1 MSTNKGT
8 TKLANTVISGMKS
21 PTKEESALAQ
31 QYQRKTDKQ
40 HILDNPD
47 TYIGSIENIDAEMW
61 VFDEEKQKIVLKTIE
76 YVPGLY
82 KLFDEGIV
90 NCRDH
95 VIRMMQSPRLD
106 KKFVSY
112 IDITIDPITGN
123 IVMENDGNGIDV
135 AKHPEYDV
143 WIPEMIFGQLRTSTN
158 YNKDEKRIVGGKNGF
173 GFKLVLIWSTYGK
186 IETIDHIRGLKYV
199 QEFHSNLD
207 TISPPI
213 ITKCASSKPYT
224 RVTFK
229 PDYRRLGY
237 PTDGLSPDMMA
248 LLKKRV
254 YDIGA
259 VTDHSV
265 KKIKVNYNDAVCPVK
280 NFQQYIDLYV
290 GAKDVTKRVYEST
303 DERWEYAVAL
313 SPTHEFVQIS
323 FVNGIATFK
332 GGKHVEYITGQI
344 TRKLCDYIEKKK
356 KVKVNPNSIK
366 EQLIL
371 FLRCDIENPSFDSQ
385 TKDYMNTPVGKFG
398 SSCVVSDAFIEKVA
412 KMGVMDLACSLT
424 EAKENRLAKK
434 TDGVKTK
441 SCRGIANFVDANLS
455 GTAESGKCTLI
466 LCEGLSALSGIVSGL
481 SSDDRNTI
489 GIYPLKGKLLNV
501 RGEAIKKISENK
513 EITDIKK
520 ILGLETGKE
529 YKDMADVNA
538 HLRYGKIM
546 FMTDSDVDGSHI
558 KGLCVNLFHSE
569 WSSLIRIPGFLSFMN
584 TPILRAKK
592 GQQTLLFYHNG
603 EYETWKNTLG
613 DRGTHGWTIKYFKGL
628 GTSTAIEFK
637 EYFANKKMVDFIYD
651 QSSSD
656 DVIDKIFNKKRPDE
670 RKQWLEQYNK
680 DAYLDTS
687 RTSVKYDEFVD
698 NELIHFSI
706 YDCARSIP
714 NMVDGL
720 KTSLRKILYCAFK
733 RKLTTEIKVAQ
744 FSGYVSEHSCYHH
757 GEASLNKSL
766 VGMAQNYMGSNNM
779 NLLEPHG
786 QFGCLAPDTKILMWD
801 GSIKEAKDVLVND
814 KLIGDDG
821 EPRTVL
827 RTTNGVDDM
836 YEIYDAKGNNVIV
849 NSHHILTLYFPK
861 NMVIYWKK
869 SCSSWMM
876 SYYNNKKIVEKK
888 IKTRD
893 AKTTTNNH
901 FNKSSLSKE
910 DAYNIMLKFKQK
922 LTETYSGD
930 KVIDIKITDYM
941 NLSDSVKRQ
950 IFTVNNT
957 CSINWEKKDVP
968 INPYILGAWLGD
980 GDHSGCGMTTIDDEL
995 VKEYAIWAD
1004 TINCEI
1010 THQNNSGRD
1019 DCYHYGIRRKG
1030 SGIAI
1035 SIGDAI
1041 NSSLSCVACINSKRE
1056 HPSCNWTFQKSMAKT
1071 MYSTTAHGQLR
1082 TDLNPFKEILKKNNL
1097 YKNKH
1102 IPDVYLFNDEYT
1114 RLELLAGFIDTDGCV
1129 KKNNGVISSI
1139 EITQS
1144 NRLHG
1149 ELIDKIDFI
1158 CKTLG
1163 FGTSISIIAKNNT
1176 TSKGLDGSLKIIR
1189 IFGDLER
1196 IPTRLARKQAR
1207 KTDRV
1212 RHTMQYQRFIIKP
1225 LGKGDFY
1232 GWSID
1237 GNERFLLGNFMV
1249 THNSRLHGG
1258 DDSASERYIF
1268 TQLNPLTRAMFPDM
1282 DDAILTYLNDD
1293 GTMVEPEYY
1302 VPIIPFVLINGIS
1315 GIGTGFSCNIPSY
1328 NPQEIV
1334 AYLRNKLTSQTLDE
1348 TTFIPYYEGFR
1359 GKVTAIDTHK
1369 YLIRGCYEKI
1379 GEDKIRITELPVGTW
1394 TMPYITFL
1402 EGLMDGGVDK
1412 AGKKIA
1418 PSIKDFTS
1426 VCTEVIVD
1434 ITVTF
1439 AKGRLAELEGTS
1451 NSTGDDASI
1460 SDTLINGLEK
1470 LLKLTTTV
1478 SSTNMHLFNRDCKLK
1493 KYTNVPEIIDEFYG
1507 IRIDTY
1513 AKRKEA
1519 QIAEMRRLL
1528 VKLSNRAKY
1537 ILANLDGSIDLRRK
1551 SATQVMEMLEAMSF
1565 DKIDGDFKYLVK
1577 MPMDSVTNENVAN
1590 ILKEKET
1597 TESEL
1602 AMLISTTLEQMWLHE
1617 LDVFEKE
1624 YDVYKKSREALLKSS
1639 IVKTVTAKKVVAK
1652 RA

>member
-1 MSTNKGT
+1 MSSKKGT
-8 TKLANTVISGMKS
+8 VKLANTVVA
-21 PTKEESALAQ
+21 TTAQDNALAQ

-47 TYIGSIENIDAEMW
+47 TYIGSIENVDAEMW
-61 VFDEEKQKIVLKTIE
+61 VFDDASQKIVLKTIE

-95 VIRMMQSPRLD
+95 VVRMMQSPLLD

-112 IDITIDPITGN
+112 IDVSIDSVTGT

-186 IETIDHIRGLKYV
+186 IETIDHVRGLKYV

-207 TISPPI
+207 TISPPV
-213 ITKCASSKPYT
+213 ITKCTSTKPYT

-237 PTDGLSPDMMA
+237 PSDGLSPDMMA

-259 VTDHSV
+259 VTDHSI
-265 KKIKVNYNDAVCPVK
+265 KKIKVNYNGAVCPVK

-290 GAKDVTKRVYEST
+290 GGKDTTKRVYEST

-356 KVKVNPNSIK
+356 KIKVNPNSIK

-371 FLRCDIENPSFDSQ
+371 FLRCDVENPSFDSQ
-385 TKDYMNTPVGKFG
+385 TKDYMNTPVAKFG
-398 SSCVVSDAFIEKVA
+398 SSCVVSDAFVEKVA

-434 TDGVKTK
+434 TDGTKTK

-481 SSDDRNTI
+481 SSEDRNTI

-501 RGEAIKKISENK
+501 RGEAVKKISENK
-513 EITDIKK
+513 EIADIKK

-529 YKDMADVNA
+529 YKSMVDVHT

-546 FMTDSDVDGSHI
+546 FMTDQDLDGSHI
-558 KGLCVNLFHSE
+558 KGLCINLFHSE
-569 WSSLIRIPGFLSFMN
+569 WASLVRIPGFLSFMN

-592 GQQTLLFYHNG
+592 GQQTMLFYNDG
-603 EYETWKNTLG
+603 EYETWKNSLG
-613 DRGTHGWTIKYFKGL
+613 DRGTQGWTIKYFKGL
-628 GTSTAIEFK
+628 GTSTAPEFK

-651 QSSSD
+651 ASSSD
-656 DVIDKIFNKKRPDE
+656 DMIDKIFNKKRPDE
-670 RKQWLEQYNK
+670 RKQWLEQYDK
-680 DAYLDTS
+680 HAYLDTS
-687 RTSVKYDEFVD
+687 RPSVKYDEFV
-698 NELIHFSI
+698 NHELIHFSN

-733 RKLTTEIKVAQ
+733 RRLTTEVKVAQ

-757 GEASLNKSL
+757 GEASLNGAI
-766 VGMAQNYMGSNNM
+766 VGMAQNYMGSNNIH
-779 NLLEPHG
+779 LLMPNG
-786 QFGCLAPDTKILMWD
+786 QFG
-801 GSIKEAKDVLVND
+801 
-814 KLIGDDG
+814 
-821 EPRTVL
+821 
-827 RTTNGVDDM
+827 
-836 YEIYDAKGNNVIV
+836 
-849 NSHHILTLYFPK
+849 
-861 NMVIYWKK
+861 
-869 SCSSWMM
+869 
-876 SYYNNKKIVEKK
+876 
-888 IKTRD
+888 
-893 AKTTTNNH
+893 
-901 FNKSSLSKE
+901 
-910 DAYNIMLKFKQK
+910 
-922 LTETYSGD
+922 
-930 KVIDIKITDYM
+930 
-941 NLSDSVKRQ
+941 
-950 IFTVNNT
+950 
-957 CSINWEKKDVP
+957 
-968 INPYILGAWLGD
+968 
-980 GDHSGCGMTTIDDEL
+980 
-995 VKEYAIWAD
+995 
-1004 TINCEI
+1004 
-1010 THQNNSGRD
+1010 
-1019 DCYHYGIRRKG
+1019 
-1030 SGIAI
+1030 
-1035 SIGDAI
+1035 
-1041 NSSLSCVACINSKRE
+1041 
-1056 HPSCNWTFQKSMAKT
+1056 
-1071 MYSTTAHGQLR
+1071 
-1082 TDLNPFKEILKKNNL
+1082 
-1097 YKNKH
+1097 
-1102 IPDVYLFNDEYT
+1102 T
-1114 RLELLAGFIDTDGCV
+1114 RL
-1129 KKNNGVISSI
+1129 
-1139 EITQS
+1139 Q
-1144 NRLHG
+1144 
-1149 ELIDKIDFI
+1149 
-1158 CKTLG
+1158 
-1163 FGTSISIIAKNNT
+1163 
-1176 TSKGLDGSLKIIR
+1176 
-1189 IFGDLER
+1189 
-1196 IPTRLARKQAR
+1196 
-1207 KTDRV
+1207 
-1212 RHTMQYQRFIIKP
+1212 
-1225 LGKGDFY
+1225 
-1232 GWSID
+1232 
-1237 GNERFLLGNFMV
+1237 
-1249 THNSRLHGG
+1249 GG

-1268 TQLNPLTRAMFPDM
+1268 TQLNPLTRTMFPEM
-1282 DDAILTYLNDD
+1282 DDTILNYLNDD

-1302 VPIIPFVLINGIS
+1302 VPILPFVLINGIS

-1328 NPQEIV
+1328 NPREIV
-1334 AYLRNKLTSQTLDE
+1334 AYLRNKLTGQSTE
-1348 TTFIPYYEGFR
+1348 AAVFVPYYEGFR
-1359 GKVTAIDTHK
+1359 GKVAQCGPNK
-1369 YLIRGCYEKI
+1369 YLIRGCYEKV

-1394 TMPYITFL
+1394 TMPYITYL

-1412 AGKKIA
+1412 AGKKVA

-1426 VCTEVIVD
+1426 VCTEVLVD

-1439 AKGRLAELEGTS
+1439 AKGRLAELEGVRQGS
-1451 NSTGDDASI
+1451 NDDASA
-1460 SDTLINGLEK
+1460 SDTLINGVEK

-1493 KYTNVPEIIDEFYG
+1493 KYTTVPEIIDEFYS
-1507 IRIDTY
+1507 IRLETY

-1602 AMLISTTLEQMWLHE
+1602 AALIATTLEKMWLNE
-1617 LDVFEKE
+1617 LDVFDKE
-1624 YDVYKKSREALLKSS
+1624 YDVYKKSREALLQGST
-1639 IVKTVTAKKVVAK
+1639 VKTATVKKVAAK
-1652 RA
+1652 TQRK